1 MKFRDIELEFE
12 KYATL
17 DIIAESQ
24 DPEVPTQSTY
34 SNEGANDPYEDDKF

>member
-1 MKFRDIELEFE
+1 MKFEEIKLEFE
-12 KYATL
+12 KLNAL

-24 DPEVPTQSTY
+24 APEVTTQTTY

>member
-12 KYATL
+12 KYSTL

>member
-1 MKFRDIELEFE
+1 MKFEKIKLEFE

-17 DIIAESQ
+17 DTIAESV
-24 DPEVPTQSTY
+24 ENPTQQTTY